1 MYFWYCMISN
11 KDQETLTKKVRLCRT
26 LSSAHGI
33 LQAKKKK
40 NTGVGSHSLLQGIF
54 PDQVWNPGLPH
65 CYRILYHLNHR

>member
-40 NTGVGSHSLLQGIF
+40 KYWSG
-54 PDQVWNPGLPH
+54 
-65 CYRILYHLNHR
+65 